1 MPPSSYA
8 LFDTQVGVCGIAWN
22 DVGITALQ
30 LPERDE
36 AAMHA
41 RMRERFHAA
50 QESASAHALQAIA
63 QIDALLRREP
73 SDLPGLVLDMT
84 GVPDFNQRV
93 YAIARRIPPGKTL
106 TYGEIARRLGGV
118 GLSRAV
124 GQALGLNPF
133 AVIVPCHRV
142 LSANGLPGGFS
153 APGGVPV
160 KRQLLALEGYVLP
173 EAPLEQERL
182 WTF

>member
-1 MPPSSYA
+1 MPSYA
-8 LFDTQVGVCGIAWN
+8 LFRTEVGVCGIAWN

-41 RMRERFHAA
+41 RMRERFGAGHAT
-50 QESASAHALQAIA
+50 ASPKARQAIA

-73 SDLPGLVLDMT
+73 SDLAGLELDMT
-84 GVPDFNQRV
+84 GVPDFNQSV
-93 YAIARRIPPGKTL
+93 YAIARRIPAGKTL
-106 TYGEIARRLGGV
+106 TYGEIARRLGGL

-124 GQALGLNPF
+124 GQALGRNPF
-133 AVIVPCHRV
+133 AIIVPCHRV
-142 LSANGLPGGFS
+142 LSANGFPGGFS
-153 APGGVPV
+153 APGGVTV

-173 EAPLEQERL
+173 EEQPAQERL
-182 WTF
+182 WTS

>member
-8 LFDTQVGVCGIAWN
+8 LFRTPVGVCGIAWN
-22 DVGITALQ
+22 DDGITGLR
-30 LPERDE
+30 LPESDE

-41 RMRERFHAA
+41 HMRERFRGV
-50 QESASAHALQAIA
+50 SAPASPHALEAIA
-63 QIDALLRREP
+63 QIDALLRRQP
-73 SDLPGLVLDMT
+73 DDLASLALDMT

-93 YAIARRIPPGKTL
+93 YAVARRIPPGRTV
-106 TYGEIARRLGGV
+106 TYGEIARRLGSI
-118 GLSRAV
+118 GLARAV
-124 GQALGLNPF
+124 GQALGRNPF
-133 AVIVPCHRV
+133 AIIVPCHRV

-173 EAPLEQERL
+173 LEESETPRL
-182 WTF
+182 WT